1 MRVKHLPPS
10 EPSPSPSAPPRS
22 GSTRRPVLAGVPLLV
37 TLLLAAAP
45 LEAQWV
51 GVGFAASTF
60 GTSFQTQSS
69 LWFEVTPGFYGSWV
83 SSGPTGGLVNYRHGV
98 RGAQR
103 GWRGHRGSDHHYG
116 YGYWGNS
123 CWDLLW
129 DPWSSYWPGC
139 PPTWAAGLWWPYQ
152 ATAWGWQGYPSYP
165 VHHAA
170 YRPLGHHGW
179 SIGVHLSFGSHW
191 GADPYAWRPFDPW
204 SYGWD
209 RYAWYSP
216 RPAWRTIYVDTRPR
230 WVVSPTPRVV
240 RAGLSPRIGSGGW
253 VSQSQYKED
262 PRRAV
267 TRVRTAV
274 ERPSRQSEPATRSAL
289 ARQSTSRAAPQSRV
303 AETRPVRRGAVAR
316 AEPERIAAETPTP
329 ETRTGR
335 ATASRRESVATGTR
349 RPIVIRGS
357 GSRNQASAAQSR
369 ASDVRR
375 PTGQAATPSNRST
388 TRTGGQARAARSSN
402 LRPTGQIRAPTRA
415 APQSTTRSRSS
426 AIRSAPRATPSRS
439 SANRSPSRATPSRS
453 SVTRSSPQRANPSR
467 PSSGRSRASA
477 PAPQRSRPAAA
488 PSRSGGR
495 SARSSPAGVG
505 RATVRR

>member
-1 MRVKHLPPS
+1 MMPESSPGPSSPSEPAVGGPTPNTEDHGSRARLARLPLSSSGAVCFLRGAPGSRWAATLNPNRHRPIAVLSNGHPRFEPARFRAGEWRPLGGSAELLRSMKPLPPGLSRGPRSASERHLSPGTIHALCHMQARVFSGRSGPMRVKHLPPS

-22 GSTRRPVLAGVPLLV
+22 GSTRRPVLAGVQLLV

-103 GWRGHRGSDHHYG
+103 GWRGHRGSDRHYG

-139 PPTWAAGLWWPYQ
+139 PPSWAAGLWWPYQ

-179 SIGVHLSFGSHW
+179 SIGVHLSFGNHW

-240 RAGLSPRIGSGGW
+240 RAGLSPR
-253 VSQSQYKED
+253 
-262 PRRAV
+262 
-267 TRVRTAV
+267 
-274 ERPSRQSEPATRSAL
+274 
-289 ARQSTSRAAPQSRV
+289 
-303 AETRPVRRGAVAR
+303 
-316 AEPERIAAETPTP
+316 
-329 ETRTGR
+329 TGR
-335 ATASRRESVATGTR
+335 ATASRRESVATGTLQLPR
-349 RPIVIRGS
+349 HGPAGL
-357 GSRNQASAAQSR
+357 Q
-369 ASDVRR
+369 
-375 PTGQAATPSNRST
+375 
-388 TRTGGQARAARSSN
+388 RAA
-402 LRPTGQIRAPTRA
+402 G
-415 APQSTTRSRSS
+415 
-426 AIRSAPRATPSRS
+426 
-439 SANRSPSRATPSRS
+439 SPSRREHAGPS
-453 SVTRSSPQRANPSR
+453 
-467 PSSGRSRASA
+467 
-477 PAPQRSRPAAA
+477 
-488 PSRSGGR
+488 
-495 SARSSPAGVG
+495 
-505 RATVRR
+505 